1 MQEWIGISKIKVSY
15 SKDFSTT
22 TITYTMSK
30 SVENG
35 VSSSF
40 QNMKFYTNQLAP
52 DVKTPGIVEG
62 SYDVKAKRE
71 HSVTL
76 WTPIVATTPFDYPHT
91 IQDRYIGDAIE
102 LGYTIKSTGAD
113 DSIVHIV
120 Q

>member
-52 DVKTPGIVEG
+52 DVKTPGIV
-62 SYDVKAKRE
+62 
-71 HSVTL
+71 
-76 WTPIVATTPFDYPHT
+76 
-91 IQDRYIGDAIE
+91 
-102 LGYTIKSTGAD
+102 
-113 DSIVHIV
+113 
-120 Q
+120 

>member
-52 DVKTPGIVEG
+52 DVK
-62 SYDVKAKRE
+62 AKGA

-76 WTPIVATTPFDYPHT
+76 WTPIVAATPFDYPHT